1 MSYLLIINSI
11 NWNKILDTIT
21 WTEVII
27 PGLFTLAGATIG
39 ALLAGKYAVNA
50 VKNQLKYDKQNK
62 RIDMLDNHLKI
73 STQFISRLKL
83 ILEYVEEFES
93 NFLPISSKKN
103 IKNQEEFI
111 KSINRLKTHIEGEY
125 DYLKSLPILNLPYDY
140 YISHQKS
147 IYFLESILIPLP
159 MLEAQKKLINL
170 NRKTDS
176 EFKKNLKKYYDNFIR
191 DKKRIEKIVTEIDSQ
206 HEKSYSEYRK
216 IEKSLGKI
224 KH

>member
-73 STQFISRLKL
+73 SIEFISRLKF

-93 NFLPISSKKN
+93 NFLPIS
-103 IKNQEEFI
+103 IKLEEEFI
-111 KSINRLKTHIEGEY
+111 KSINRLKTYIEGEY

-159 MLEAQKKLINL
+159 ILESQKKLINL
-170 NRKTDS
+170 TLNQHIDS
-176 EFKKNLKKYYDNFIR
+176 EFKKNLKKYYDHFIR